1 MIGIKLRETVEIV
14 NFVWCQCCKPLT
26 AVQAM
31 TDIFIWMATHSWTA
45 KKNSLTR
52 HWQLMLWDQGEI
64 KIIAVKLPCLTICHR
79 WPLLPIPNHPPPPRL
94 PEVITCA
101 KYQIEFSQATFTL
114 REVLTETLSSTD
126 LVDEPKLL
134 KGYTPK
140 LHLKQEKVLQKTPW
154 CMFMAVTCS
163 GLWAPVYFHFSR
175 WFSSHKLLDN
185 LAMPLF
191 FRKNDPPLS
200 CITQDSFTVGDIG
213 NKDFPKR

>member
-79 WPLLPIPNHPPPPRL
+79 WPLLPIPNHPPPPPSRSDHL
-94 PEVITCA
+94 CKISNWVFPSDF
-101 KYQIEFSQATFTL
+101 YIEGSVNWNSF
-114 REVLTETLSSTD
+114 
-126 LVDEPKLL
+126 
-134 KGYTPK
+134 
-140 LHLKQEKVLQKTPW
+140 LH
-154 CMFMAVTCS
+154 
-163 GLWAPVYFHFSR
+163 
-175 WFSSHKLLDN
+175 WFSWWAKAAERLHPKVASQTGKGAPENTMMHVHGSYLLWVMGSS
-185 LAMPLF
+185 L
-191 FRKNDPPLS
+191 LS
-200 CITQDSFTVGDIG
+200 F
-213 NKDFPKR
+213 